1 MLLGTSQAIQSISLR
16 HSLILSAK
24 AAITADTVFAIVSK
38 GSSTTE

>member
-16 HSLILSAK
+16 HSLVLSAR
-24 AAITADTVFAIVSK
+24 AATTAATVFAIVLV